1 MDGSRGPRL
10 PAPRDARGASSG
22 SGWGATGS
30 DEHAAAANSVPVEP
44 PWPCALAP
52 GRRGRPSCRRL
63 APGGRRRTRGSS
75 SRGAGGGRGGGR
87 EPRPPCGPRTPSTP
101 ASPQWQCGDMAT
113 MMVLCVATVTELT
126 AVLLISIVRFL
137 SPGQSRGLGWP
148 CCVDLPLLLSR
159 SLAPASSLQTPRG
172 KACVCARARVRTRA
186 CSAGPLRV
194 RERQA
199 DPRRVARCARN
210 SALVS
215 SRTSSGSPRRRASKS
230 TPLPVRSG
238 FFDLFVILRTC
249 TACGSETFQAIPV

>member
-1 MDGSRGPRL
+1 
-10 PAPRDARGASSG
+10 
-22 SGWGATGS
+22 
-30 DEHAAAANSVPVEP
+30 
-44 PWPCALAP
+44 
-52 GRRGRPSCRRL
+52 
-63 APGGRRRTRGSS
+63 
-75 SRGAGGGRGGGR
+75 
-87 EPRPPCGPRTPSTP
+87 
-101 ASPQWQCGDMAT
+101 MAT

-148 CCVDLPLLLSR
+148 CRVDLPLLLSR

-172 KACVCARARVRTRA
+172 KACVCACAHTCVFR
-186 CSAGPLRV
+186 SAGPLRV

-238 FFDLFVILRTC
+238 FFDLFVILRTR
-249 TACGSETFQAIPV
+249 TACGSETFQAIPVLKTAITNRMGKPWSLFLRSLQMDAPSFPVPRGAV